1 MKFLI
6 KRLAPYKLRMAVGLI
21 IKISGTVAEL
31 LLPVILS
38 YILDNVIKTESVP
51 RVLLFGGLMILCAL
65 IALVGNIV
73 ANRMAAYVS
82 MLFARDM
89 KTRGHPL
96 YFVLSTDLTAT
107 QADLSLSH
115 VTEWR
120 HQGCQR
126 Q

>member
-65 IALVGNIV
+65 IALVGN
-73 ANRMAAYVS
+73 RYV
-82 MLFARDM
+82 
-89 KTRGHPL
+89 
-96 YFVLSTDLTAT
+96 V
-107 QADLSLSH
+107 
-115 VTEWR
+115 
-120 HQGCQR
+120 
-126 Q
+126 